1 MSRDVVNIYPYVTQI
16 GYSYWLF
23 YMQIEWNKHWFLI
36 CKKHTVTSWAQSRN
50 QCNKIRN
57 NEQYLLFKRKRW
69 FIYAL
74 TLEIQR
80 SDIYPNI
87 SKIYMPDGL
96 YKLPVGYNS
105 NTVKLLSFIV
115 PILLMNRLRHSLSK
129 VTYLG
134 FEHK

>member
-1 MSRDVVNIYPYVTQI
+1 MI
-16 GYSYWLF
+16 
-23 YMQIEWNKHWFLI
+23 
-36 CKKHTVTSWAQSRN
+36 
-50 QCNKIRN
+50 
-57 NEQYLLFKRKRW
+57 LLL

-105 NTVKLLSFIV
+105 STMKLLSFIV

-134 FEHK
+134 FENKQPSCPVYTLTTILCKLNKTPRNKLTLKNEKVHIHQQYITENLIEISHLQMKIMNIQESI